1 MSQHWEDRDAE
12 DRRAFLLVLF
22 GADPRDVR
30 RRNYWRELGIGI
42 VLGLGSVAALAW
54 WFYLLSQ
61 GS

>member
-30 RRNYWRELGIGI
+30 TRTYGREVAIGLAI
-42 VLGLGSVAALAW
+42 GLAIGVVILAAVLR
-54 WFYLLSQ
+54 
-61 GS
+61 